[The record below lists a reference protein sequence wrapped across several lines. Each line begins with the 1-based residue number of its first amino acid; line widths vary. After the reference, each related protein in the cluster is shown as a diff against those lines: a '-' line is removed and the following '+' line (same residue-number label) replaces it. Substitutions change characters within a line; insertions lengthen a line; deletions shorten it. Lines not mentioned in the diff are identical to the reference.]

1 MFEALVIIFWFIVF
15 YLGHKL
21 YCAHK
26 IKMMRKEVELLTISL
41 VKNLAVFRP
50 PRTHNGT
57 S

>member
-26 IKMMRKEVELLTISL
+26 IKMMRKKWNCWLPLSSKT
-41 VKNLAVFRP
+41 
-50 PRTHNGT
+50 
-57 S
+57 

>member
-50 PRTHNGT
+50 PRTRNGT

>member
-26 IKMMRKEVELLTISL
+26 IKMMRKNKSIFT
-41 VKNLAVFRP
+41 P
-50 PRTHNGT
+50 H
-57 S
+57 